1 MLCGRLH
8 GVTASLITPIGR
20 GGYMDKIKAEDAI
33 DLIFD
38 ELAAAEKKHP
48 GWPEDK
54 IHAVAIMIEEAGESM
69 QAAID
74 CNYANGDL
82 EHLKKEL
89 AQTGAM
95 CIRAL
100 MHL

>member
-1 MLCGRLH
+1 
-8 GVTASLITPIGR
+8 
-20 GGYMDKIKAEDAI
+20 MDKVKAEAAI
-33 DLIFD
+33 DLIFN
-38 ELAAAEKKHP
+38 ELEAAEKKHP
-48 GWPEDK
+48 HWPEDK
-54 IHAVAIMIEEAGESM
+54 IHAVAIMSEEAGESM

-74 CNYANGDL
+74 CTYANGDL
-82 EHLKKEL
+82 ERLKKEL

>member
-1 MLCGRLH
+1 MKQIHGRTLFEH
-8 GVTASLITPIGR
+8 G
-20 GGYMDKIKAEDAI
+20 EEAI
-33 DLIFD
+33 DLVCS
-38 ELAAAEKKHP
+38 ELKKAEKKFP

-74 CNYANGDL
+74 CVYSGGEVD
-82 EHLKKEL
+82 HLRKEL

-95 CIRAL
+95 CLRCLI
-100 MHL
+100 HL

>member
-1 MLCGRLH
+1 
-8 GVTASLITPIGR
+8 
-20 GGYMDKIKAEDAI
+20 MDKVKADAAI
-33 DLIFD
+33 GLIFD

-74 CNYANGDL
+74 CTYDDGKV

-95 CIRAL
+95 CLQSL

>member
-1 MLCGRLH
+1 
-8 GVTASLITPIGR
+8 
-20 GGYMDKIKAEDAI
+20 MDKVKAETAI
-33 DLIFD
+33 DSIFD

-48 GWPEDK
+48 EWPEDK

-74 CNYANGDL
+74 YTYTNGDI